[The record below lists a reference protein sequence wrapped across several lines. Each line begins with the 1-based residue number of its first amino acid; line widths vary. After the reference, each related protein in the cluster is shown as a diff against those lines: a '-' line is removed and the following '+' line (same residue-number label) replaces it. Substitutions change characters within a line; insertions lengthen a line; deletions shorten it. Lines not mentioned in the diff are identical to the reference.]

1 MRINYNVSAMISNN
15 SLKRSDN
22 ALAKSI
28 QRLSSGLKI
37 NDAKDNPS
45 GLAIAKRMNAQL
57 KGLSVANDNASDGV
71 SVVETADGALAE
83 IHDML
88 QRMNELAIKGANGT
102 MIDVDR
108 QTIEDEVTQLKD
120 GIEEIVN
127 RTEFNGQKLLDGS
140 FD

>member
-88 QRMNELAIKGANGT
+88 QRMNELAVK
-102 MIDVDR
+102 VP
-108 QTIEDEVTQLKD
+108 
-120 GIEEIVN
+120 
-127 RTEFNGQKLLDGS
+127 TEQ
-140 FD
+140 

>member
-1 MRINYNVSAMISNN
+1 MISNN

-71 SVVETADGALAE
+71 SINFTNFTFFRKS
-83 IHDML
+83 I
-88 QRMNELAIKGANGT
+88 I
-102 MIDVDR
+102 
-108 QTIEDEVTQLKD
+108 
-120 GIEEIVN
+120 
-127 RTEFNGQKLLDGS
+127 F
-140 FD
+140 